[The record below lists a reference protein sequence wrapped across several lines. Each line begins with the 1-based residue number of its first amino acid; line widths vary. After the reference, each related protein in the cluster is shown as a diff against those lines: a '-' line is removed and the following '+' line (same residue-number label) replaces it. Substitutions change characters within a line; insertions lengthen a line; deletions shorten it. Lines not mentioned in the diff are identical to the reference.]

1 MGWVGGAP
9 GKSNPQRWP
18 GGCALLIQPP
28 ACYID
33 PTLVYVALSPAP
45 GPLSQAPLPATSTR
59 PMLHKPLCSAVLFV
73 IYTKSAPRH
82 LLHKGSA
89 PRRFC
94 ESSATLP
101 PIHPSQNFAAP
112 QSIPPSSQ
120 IVAAPQSI
128 PPSSQDFAAPQ
139 SQPFP
144 QPFRQTLPRSP
155 KISRSPTLPRRPATR
170 RRLCSTLF
178 GHLLLKNTTKK
189 CYIKV
194 YVAPARFM

>member
-1 MGWVGGAP
+1 MENP
-9 GKSNPQRWP
+9 NPQRFP
-18 GGCALLIQPP
+18 GFRPAPQPP
-28 ACYID
+28 SRT
-33 PTLVYVALSPAP
+33 PRLLHRP
-45 GPLSQAPLPATSTR
+45 GPGLCSVEPCSRAPLPGPLPATSTR

-101 PIHPSQNFAAP
+101 PTNPSQNFAAP

-144 QPFRQTLPRSP
+144 QPFRQTPPPLPKNFPLPNPPPSP
-155 KISRSPTLPRRPATR
+155 RHPAT
-170 RRLCSTLF
+170 L
-178 GHLLLKNTTKK
+178 
-189 CYIKV
+189 
-194 YVAPARFM
+194 M